1 MIVGVDQPNGRV
13 GRDRTGRSVTIA
25 AGVVIAAGVA
35 LGLVRYFG
43 GVPPERGAEGA
54 LGGTAFAA
62 PFVAAGVLAI
72 AGLAGRPWLTAAAG
86 IALVPMSSVSF
97 AGVTLPLLVPA
108 GIFLM
113 HAVRARGR
121 WGPAAVAQ
129 TCAAAVGVVAA
140 LVLLFVHED
149 PASWETAT
157 GGGSTSDI
165 VTARESLRS
174 LALLALVL
182 GAAAGG
188 PIGSWVGR
196 HVPCWRGA

>member
-1 MIVGVDQPNGRV
+1 MEQPHGQIGRSP
-13 GRDRTGRSVTIA
+13 TGRSVTIA

-43 GVPPERGAEGA
+43 GVPPERGGEGA

-62 PFVAAGVLAI
+62 PFVAAGVLA
-72 AGLAGRPWLTAAAG
+72 LAGRADRPWLLTAAG
-86 IALVPMSSVSF
+86 IALVPMSFVSF
-97 AGVTLPLLVPA
+97 AGVALPLLVPA
-108 GIFLM
+108 GIFLA
-113 HAVRARGR
+113 HSARAPGR
-121 WGPAAVAQ
+121 WEPGAVAL
-129 TCAAAVGVVAA
+129 ALAGAVGIVAA

-149 PASWETAT
+149 PASWVTAT

-182 GAAAGG
+182 ELATGG
-188 PIGSWVGR
+188 PIRSWMCR
-196 HVPCWRGA
+196 HVPYRRGA